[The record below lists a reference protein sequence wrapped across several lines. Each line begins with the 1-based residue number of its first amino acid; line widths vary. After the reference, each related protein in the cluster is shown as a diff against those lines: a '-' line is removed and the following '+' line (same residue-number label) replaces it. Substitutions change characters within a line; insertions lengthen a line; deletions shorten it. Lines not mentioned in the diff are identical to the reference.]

1 MRIMICDGGIM
12 NIAEY
17 NILFQTNANAFGNA
31 VKLWEKYFTLKQFQS
46 SLWGW
51 LRWLFQSLSFPWI
64 KENFTIVVK

>member
-31 VKLWEKYFTLKQFQS
+31 VKL
-46 SLWGW
+46 
-51 LRWLFQSLSFPWI
+51 
-64 KENFTIVVK
+64 